1 MSETP
6 PDGLAMAETVR
17 AGEVTPVEL
26 VEAAIERIERL
37 NPQLNFLV
45 TERFDQALAEAAT
58 HDGSGAFAGVPFLTK
73 DLGSETAG
81 EPNYKGNR
89 ALRRVGH
96 RATTTSYLADLF
108 RRAGFINLGRA
119 NTPEFGSIIT
129 TEPLANGPCR
139 NPWNTDHST
148 GGSSGG
154 SAAAVAAGIVPVAHA
169 NDGGGSIRIP
179 ASECGLVGLKPSRAR
194 VSSGPMAGQ
203 GWGGATADLVVSRSV
218 RDTAAV
224 LDAVGVAMPGDPYVA
239 PPPHRAFS
247 DEVGADP
254 GSVRIH
260 VLSQTSDGVIDPA
273 CVEAAESTGR
283 MLENLGHRVTAG
295 PLPALE
301 DESSMEALVALIAVD
316 VARDVATVAAAIGAE
331 PTEDDVEIGN
341 LLLAERGR
349 MVTGLQVVEAIDAAH
364 AYGRVIADLWT
375 DDGFDVLVTPTL
387 GGPPPPIG
395 WLTGPESTDRMGP
408 LLRFTAQFNITG
420 QPGISLP
427 LHWAEGLPIGVQLV
441 AAQNEEAL
449 LIRLASQLEAAAPW
463 AHRLPPVNAF

>member
-6 PDGLAMAETVR
+6 PDGLAMAEAVR
-17 AGEVTPVEL
+17 AGETTPVQL

-45 TERFDQALAEAAT
+45 TDRFEQALTEAAS

-81 EPNYKGNR
+81 EPHWMGNR
-89 ALRRVGH
+89 ALRRIDN

-108 RRAGFINLGRA
+108 RDAGFINLGRA

-194 VSSGPMAGQ
+194 VSSGPLAGQ

-224 LDAVGVAMPGDPYVA
+224 LDAVGVAMPGDPYIA
-239 PPPHRAFS
+239 PPPQQPFL
-247 DEVGADP
+247 DEVGTDP
-254 GSVRIH
+254 GTLRVH
-260 VLSQTSDGVIDPA
+260 VFSQTSDGGIDPA

-283 MLENLGHRVTAG
+283 ILESLGHQVTTG
-295 PLPALE
+295 PIAALE
-301 DESSMEALVALIAVD
+301 DESSMEALISLIAVD
-316 VARDVATVAAAIGAE
+316 VARDVAKVATAIGKE
-331 PTEDDVEIGN
+331 PTEDDIEIGN
-341 LLLAERGR
+341 LLLAELGR
-349 MVTGLQVVEAIDAAH
+349 TVTGLQVIEAIDAAH
-364 AYGRVIADLWT
+364 AYGRMIAGVWADG
-375 DDGFDVLVTPTL
+375 GFDVLVTPTL

-395 WLTGPESTDRMGP
+395 WLTGPESTDRMAP
-408 LLRFTAQFNITG
+408 LLRFTAQFNVTG

-427 LHWAEGLPIGVQLV
+427 MHWSDGLPIGVQLV

-449 LIRLASQLEAAAPW
+449 LIQLASQLEAAAPW
-463 AHRLPPVNAF
+463 AHRLPPTNAF